1 MKPLRKD
8 AQRNRDLLVAAA
20 RRAYATRGL
29 DVPLEDIAKEAGV
42 SIGTLY
48 NRFPTRGALIDAALA
63 DKVAGA
69 IGLAEEATAMADP
82 WDAFAWFLE
91 HTCEVQAADRGYN
104 ELCARSL
111 ADAPEIELLK
121 ARGHELVATIV
132 ERAQKSGQLRAD
144 FEEGDFAFIL
154 WSTTT
159 IINAT
164 AATAPDAWRRH
175 LALLLDGLRADAARP
190 LPRRALEPG
199 EVADDTLQLYFLCAH
214 PSLTP
219 ASAVA
224 LTLRSS
230 AASVCATSA

>member
-1 MKPLRKD
+1 MKTLRKD

-48 NRFPTRGALIDAALA
+48 NRFPSRGALIDAALA
-63 DKVAGA
+63 DKVASA
-69 IGLAEEATAMADP
+69 IDLADQATTMADP

-91 HTCEVQAADRGYN
+91 HTCEVQATDRGYN
-104 ELCARSL
+104 ELCAKTL
-111 ADAPEIELLK
+111 ADAPEVEKLK

-132 ERAQKSGQLRAD
+132 GRAQRSGQLRAD
-144 FEEGDFAFIL
+144 FADGDFAFIL

-175 LALLLDGLRADAARP
+175 LAFLLDGLRADAAHP
-190 LPRRALEPG
+190 LPRRALDAA
-199 EVADDTLQLYFLCAH
+199 EVAEAMRTFGG
-214 PSLTP
+214 
-219 ASAVA
+219 
-224 LTLRSS
+224 
-230 AASVCATSA
+230 

>member
-1 MKPLRKD
+1 MKTLRKD

-48 NRFPTRGALIDAALA
+48 NRFPSRGALIEAALA
-63 DKVAGA
+63 DQVASA
-69 IGLAEEATAMADP
+69 IDLAAQATTMADP

-104 ELCARSL
+104 ELCARTL
-111 ADAPEIELLK
+111 ADAPEIEALK
-121 ARGHELVATIV
+121 ARGHALVATIV
-132 ERAQKSGQLRAD
+132 DRAQRSGQLRAD
-144 FEEGDFAFIL
+144 FADGDFAFIL

-164 AATAPDAWRRH
+164 ATTAPDAWRRH
-175 LALLLDGLRADAARP
+175 LAFLLDGLRADAAHP
-190 LPRRALEPG
+190 LPRKPLEPA
-199 EVADDTLQLYFLCAH
+199 EVAEAMRTFGG
-214 PSLTP
+214 
-219 ASAVA
+219 
-224 LTLRSS
+224 
-230 AASVCATSA
+230 